1 MRDCCRR
8 LKPYIVPQDE
18 GVVKLNQNESPFDV
32 PEEIKERIFDRLRRV
47 PWNRYPRFDPGPLRA
62 RLANYTD
69 FPAAGILTGSSSN
82 EIIQTVMLACCE
94 PGDVVVIIEPGF
106 SIYPRLG
113 RILGLD
119 VRSVPLGRDFR
130 FEPDRLIAA
139 SRNARLTIF
148 ASPNNPTGTSLAV
161 EEIDRLCCGGDGY
174 LAIDEAYYEFDAET
188 CQALIESHQRLM
200 VIRTFSKAFGLAGVR
215 LGYLLARPGIIEV
228 MDKVKLPFS
237 LGFFPQ
243 VCGAELLRDPRLIRQ
258 SAAAIVRDRR
268 NVMKELKR
276 LKRVRAIPSRAN
288 FILFQVR
295 GMPAPRV
302 FAGLRKQGVLIRAFD
317 APRLDQWLRVTIG
330 RPGENEKFLLA
341 LKKILGAS

>member
-1 MRDCCRR
+1 
-8 LKPYIVPQDE
+8 
-18 GVVKLNQNESPFDV
+18 
-32 PEEIKERIFDRLRRV
+32 
-47 PWNRYPRFDPGPLRA
+47 
-62 RLANYTD
+62 
-69 FPAAGILTGSSSN
+69 
-82 EIIQTVMLACCE
+82 
-94 PGDVVVIIEPGF
+94 
-106 SIYPRLG
+106 
-113 RILGLD
+113 
-119 VRSVPLGRDFR
+119 
-130 FEPDRLIAA
+130 
-139 SRNARLTIF
+139 
-148 ASPNNPTGTSLAV
+148 
-161 EEIDRLCCGGDGY
+161 
-174 LAIDEAYYEFDAET
+174 
-188 CQALIESHQRLM
+188 M

-215 LGYLLARPGIIEV
+215 LGYLLARPGIIKV

-243 VCGAELLRDPRLIRQ
+243 VCGAELLRDPRLVRQ
-258 SAAAIVRDRR
+258 SAAQIVRDRR

-330 RPGENEKFLLA
+330 RPGENKKFLLA